1 MNTALLH
8 NIQST
13 FVHSPVQRAWL
24 FGSFAR
30 EEETISS
37 DIDILVQF
45 IPDTKISLFD
55 YGGIVYELE
64 QKTGRKVDLVQE
76 NMLKSFAGQSADRD
90 KILIYERNPS

>member
-1 MNTALLH
+1 MNAILLH
-8 NIQST
+8 GIQST

-30 EEETISS
+30 EEETTNS

-45 IPDTKISLFD
+45 TPNAKISLFD

-76 NMLKSFAGQSADRD
+76 NMLKPFAMQSAERD
-90 KILIYERNPS
+90 KVLIYERRSS